1 MVGADGS
8 VCGVVVGLFIIII
21 ILFVCLM
28 TNWIDLAEGFGFSS
42 TDTHML
48 VD

>member
-8 VCGVVVGLFIIII
+8 VCGVVVGLFVIII

-28 TNWIDLAEGFGFSS
+28 TNGIDLAEGFGFSS
-42 TDTHML
+42 ADPY
-48 VD
+48 VG